1 MKGPVPDGEDDCLD
15 DAPRVVWVL
24 PLEVERLE
32 ERRRGPLRVL
42 RRLVTVVQVLRQLLQ
57 QCWN

>member
-1 MKGPVPDGEDDCLD
+1 MRGPVPDGEDDCLD
-15 DAPRVVWVL
+15 DASGVVGVL

-42 RRLVTVVQVLRQLLQ
+42 RSLVPVVQMLRQLLQ
-57 QCWN
+57 KCWN